1 MERTAHRGPGRPL
14 PLRRRLLAVCTTV
27 VLALSGLAALAPAA
41 GAADADLVRNG
52 GFETGL
58 DGWTCTAGA
67 VVTSP
72 VRTGGSALRAT
83 PAGSDYAQCSQ
94 TLTVRP
100 DSAYTLAGYV
110 RGSYVYLGASG
121 TGTTDVSAWTQSAPD
136 WQRLSTT
143 FRTGPSTTRVTVY
156 THGWYG
162 TGAYYADDLSLVGP
176 GVDAGQPPAAPT
188 GLTAGTVSSSTVG
201 LSWSP
206 VSGATGY
213 AVYRDGAKV
222 QTAAGTSAT
231 VGGLTPS
238 TAYAFQVTATNDAG
252 ESAKSATVTATTS
265 AGSGPSTGLP
275 AHALVGYLH
284 ASFANGSGYTRM
296 ADVPDSW
303 DVIDLA
309 FGEPTSTTSGD
320 IRFTRCPVT
329 ECPTVESDAD
339 FKAAIKAKQAAG
351 KKVLISIG
359 GQNGQVQLT
368 TTAARDTFVAS
379 VSKIID
385 TYGLDGLDID
395 FEGHSL
401 SLDANDTNFKSPTTP
416 VIVNLISAL
425 KTLKAKYGSR
435 FVLTMAPETFFVQL
449 GYQYYGT
456 GKWGGQDPRAGA
468 YLPVIY
474 ALRDDLT
481 LLHVQDYNSG
491 PIMGLDNQYHSMGGA
506 DFHIA
511 MTDMLLTGFP
521 VAGDTGNVF
530 PPLRPDQIAIGM
542 PASVNAGNG
551 YVSPAEADKA
561 LDCLT
566 KRTNCGSYATHG
578 TWPGLR
584 GLMTWSVNWDRFAGW
599 EFQRNFDGYFG

>member
-1 MERTAHRGPGRPL
+1 VDRPRRTRS
-14 PLRRRLLAVCTTV
+14 LLAALTAT
-27 VLALSGLAALAPAA
+27 VLALPGLTALSSAAR
-41 GAADADLVRNG
+41 AADADLARNG
-52 GFETGL
+52 GFESGL
-58 DGWTCTAGA
+58 DGWSCSAGTAVG
-67 VVTSP
+67 SP
-72 VRTGGSALRAT
+72 VHSGSSALRAT
-83 PAGSDYAQCSQ
+83 PAGSDDAQCAQ
-94 TLTVRP
+94 TVTVQP
-100 DSAYTLAGYV
+100 NSTYTLSGYV

-121 TGTTDVSAWTQSAPD
+121 TGTTDVSTWTPTAAD

-143 FRTGPSTTRVTVY
+143 FTTGAATTKVTVY

-162 TGAYYADDLSLVGP
+162 TGAYYADDISLVGP
-176 GVDAGQPPAAPT
+176 GGAPTGQPPATPT
-188 GLTAGTVSSSTVG
+188 GLTVGAVTSSSVA
-201 LSWSP
+201 LSWSA
-206 VSGATGY
+206 VTGATSY
-213 AVYRDGAKV
+213 AVYRDGTKV
-222 QTAAGTSAT
+222 QTPGGTSAT
-231 VGGLTPS
+231 VSGLSPS
-238 TAYAFQVTATNDAG
+238 TAYSFRVTAVNDAG
-252 ESAKSATVTATTS
+252 ESAKSAAVTATTTT
-265 AGSGPSTGLP
+265 GSTGGTPDLP

-296 ADVPDSW
+296 ADVPASW

-309 FGEPTSTTSGD
+309 FGEPTSATSGD

-329 ECPTVESDAD
+329 ECPNVESDAE

-368 TTAARDTFVAS
+368 TTAARDAFVSS
-379 VSKIID
+379 VSNIID

-401 SLDANDTNFKSPTTP
+401 SLNADDTDFRHPTTP

-435 FVLTMAPETFFVQL
+435 FVLTMAPETFFVQM
-449 GYQYYGT
+449 GHQYYGT
-456 GKWGGQDPRAGA
+456 GKWGGQDPRCGA
-468 YLPVIY
+468 YLPVIH

-491 PIMGLDNQYHSMGGA
+491 PIMGLDDQYHSMGGA

-521 VAGDTGNVF
+521 VAGDPANVF
-530 PPLRPDQIAIGM
+530 PPLRPDQVAIGM
-542 PASVNAGNG
+542 PASTNAGNG
-551 YVSPAEADKA
+551 YVAPAEVVKT

-566 KRTNCGSYATHG
+566 KKTNCGSYTTHG
-578 TWPGLR
+578 TWPALR
-584 GLMTWSVNWDRFAGW
+584 GLMTWSINWDRYSNG
-599 EFQRNFDGYFG
+599 EFQKTFDGYFG

>member
-1 MERTAHRGPGRPL
+1 MDRTERTRPST
-14 PLRRRLLAVCTTV
+14 RHRLLAVCTAT
-27 VLALSGLAALAPAA
+27 VLAVPGLAALSSAA
-41 GAADADLVRNG
+41 RAADADLVKNG
-52 GFETGL
+52 GFEAGL

-67 VVTSP
+67 AVTSP
-72 VRTGGSALRAT
+72 VRSGSSALRAT

-94 TLTVRP
+94 TVTVKP
-100 DSAYTLAGYV
+100 DSQYTLAGYV

-121 TGTTDVSAWTQSAPD
+121 TGTTDVSTWTQSAPD
-136 WQRLSTT
+136 WQQLTTT
-143 FRTGPSTTRVTVY
+143 FRTGPSTTKVTLY

-162 TGAYYADDLSLVGP
+162 TGAYYADDVSLVGP
-176 GVDAGQPPAAPT
+176 GVDQGQPPAAPT
-188 GLTAGTVSSSTVG
+188 GLAVGTVTSSTVA

-206 VSGATGY
+206 VTGATGY
-213 AVYRDGAKV
+213 AVYRDGVRV
-222 QTAAGTSAT
+222 QTSTGTSTT
-231 VGGLTPS
+231 VSGLAPS
-238 TAYAFQVTATNDAG
+238 TAYAFQVAAVNDAG
-252 ESAKSATVTATTS
+252 ESARSATATATTS
-265 AGSGPSTGLP
+265 TGSGGSTG
-275 AHALVGYLH
+275 HALVGYLH

-303 DVIDLA
+303 DIIDLA

-329 ECPTVESDAD
+329 ECPSVESDAD

-368 TTAARDTFVAS
+368 TTAARDAFVSS

-401 SLDANDTNFKSPTTP
+401 SLDASDTNFKSPTTP

-425 KTLKAKYGSR
+425 KTLKAEYGSK

-506 DFHIA
+506 DFHVA

-521 VAGDTGNVF
+521 VAGDANNVF
-530 PPLRPDQIAIGM
+530 PPLRPDQVAIGM
-542 PASVNAGNG
+542 PASTNAGNG
-551 YVSPAEADKA
+551 YVTPSEVTKT

-566 KRTNCGSYATHG
+566 RKTNCGSYATHG

-584 GLMTWSVNWDRFAGW
+584 GLMTWSINWDRFGGW

>member
-1 MERTAHRGPGRPL
+1 MDRTERTRPST
-14 PLRRRLLAVCTTV
+14 RQRLLAVCTAT
-27 VLALSGLAALAPAA
+27 VLAVPGLAALSSAA
-41 GAADADLVRNG
+41 RAADADLVRNG
-52 GFETGL
+52 GFEAGL

-67 VVTSP
+67 VVNSP
-72 VRTGGSALRAT
+72 VRSGSSALRAT
-83 PAGSDYAQCSQ
+83 PAGSDHAQCSQ
-94 TLTVRP
+94 TVTVKP
-100 DSAYTLAGYV
+100 DSQYTLAGYV

-121 TGTTDVSAWTQSAPD
+121 TGTTDVSTWTQSAPD
-136 WQRLSTT
+136 WQQLTTT
-143 FRTGPSTTRVTVY
+143 FRTGPSSTKVTLY

-162 TGAYYADDLSLVGP
+162 TGAYYADDVSLVGP
-176 GVDAGQPPAAPT
+176 GADQGQPPAAPT
-188 GLTAGTVSSSTVG
+188 GLAVGTVTSSTVA
-201 LSWSP
+201 LSWSA
-206 VSGATGY
+206 VTGATGY
-213 AVYRDGAKV
+213 AVYRDGVKV
-222 QTAAGTSAT
+222 QTATGTSTT
-231 VGGLTPS
+231 VSGLASS
-238 TAYAFQVTATNDAG
+238 TAYAFQVAAVNDAG
-252 ESAKSATVTATTS
+252 ESAKSATLTATTS
-265 AGSGPSTGLP
+265 TGSGGSTG
-275 AHALVGYLH
+275 HALVGYLH

-303 DVIDLA
+303 DIIDLA

-329 ECPTVESDAD
+329 ECPSVESDAD

-368 TTAARDTFVAS
+368 TTAARDTFVSS

-425 KTLKAKYGSR
+425 KTLKAKYGSK

-491 PIMGLDNQYHSMGGA
+491 SIMGLDNQYHSMGGA

-521 VAGDTGNVF
+521 VAGDANNVF
-530 PPLRPDQIAIGM
+530 PPLRPDQVAIGM
-542 PASVNAGNG
+542 PASTNAGNG
-551 YVSPAEADKA
+551 YVAPSEVTKT

-566 KRTNCGSYATHG
+566 KKTNCGSYATHG

-584 GLMTWSVNWDRFAGW
+584 GLMTWSINWDRFGSW
-599 EFQRNFDGYFG
+599 EFQRTFDGYFG

>member
-1 MERTAHRGPGRPL
+1 MDRSRSLAFLTAAALILPGL
-14 PLRRRLLAVCTTV
+14 T
-27 VLALSGLAALAPAA
+27 ALSSAAR
-41 GAADADLVRNG
+41 AADADLARNG
-52 GFETGL
+52 GFESGL
-58 DGWTCTAGA
+58 DGWTCTAGTT
-67 VVTSP
+67 VNSP
-72 VRTGGSALRAT
+72 VRSGASALQAT
-83 PAGSDYAQCSQ
+83 PAGSDNARCAQ
-94 TLTVRP
+94 TVTVKP
-100 DSAYTLAGYV
+100 DSQYTLSGYV
-110 RGSYVYLGASG
+110 RGAYVYLGASG
-121 TGTTDVSAWTQSAPD
+121 TGTTDVSAWTQSAPS
-136 WQRLSTT
+136 WQQLSTT
-143 FRTGPSTTRVTVY
+143 FRTGPSTTRVTIY

-162 TGAYYADDLSLVGP
+162 TGAYQADDISLVGP

-188 GLTAGTVSSSTVG
+188 GLKTGAIAATSIA

-206 VSGATGY
+206 VAGATGY
-213 AVYRDGAKV
+213 AVYRNGTKV
-222 QTAAGTSAT
+222 QTATGTSAT

-238 TAYAFQVTATNDAG
+238 TAYSFQVAAVNDAG
-252 ESAKSATVTATTS
+252 ESAKSATVTATTI
-265 AGSGPSTGLP
+265 AGPSGPGTDLP

-309 FGEPTSTTSGD
+309 FGEPTSVTSGD
-320 IRFTRCPVT
+320 IRFDRCPVA
-329 ECPTVESDAD
+329 ECPNVESDAD

-368 TTAARDTFVAS
+368 TTAARDTFVTS

-385 TYGLDGLDID
+385 QYGLDGLDID

-401 SLDANDTNFKSPTTP
+401 SLNADDTDFKNPKTP
-416 VIVNLISAL
+416 VIVNLIAAL
-425 KTLKAKYGSR
+425 KTLKAKYGDD

-456 GKWGGQDPRAGA
+456 GQWGGQDPRAGA
-468 YLPVIY
+468 YLPVIH

-521 VAGDTGNVF
+521 VAGNANNVF
-530 PPLRPDQIAIGM
+530 PPLRPDQVAIGM
-542 PASVNAGNG
+542 PASTNAGNG
-551 YVSPAEADKA
+551 HVPPAEVPKT

-566 KRTNCGSYATHG
+566 KKTNCGSYATHG
-578 TWPGLR
+578 TWPALR
-584 GLMTWSVNWDRFAGW
+584 GLMTWSINWDRYSNW
-599 EFQRNFDGYFG
+599 EFQRTFDGYFG

>member
-1 MERTAHRGPGRPL
+1 MDRSGRVRPF
-14 PLRRRLLAVCTTV
+14 LRRRLIAVCTAT
-27 VLALSGLAALAPAA
+27 VLAVPGLAALSSAA
-41 GAADADLVRNG
+41 RAADADLARNG
-52 GFETGL
+52 GFESGL
-58 DGWTCTAGA
+58 DSWTCTAA
-67 VVTSP
+67 STVNSP
-72 VRTGGSALRAT
+72 VRSGGSALKAT

-94 TLTVRP
+94 TVTVKP
-100 DSAYTLAGYV
+100 DSQYTLSGYV

-121 TGTTDVSAWTQSAPD
+121 TGTTDVSTWTQSATD
-136 WQRLSTT
+136 WQQLTTT
-143 FRTGPSTTRVTVY
+143 FRTGASTTRVTIY

-162 TGAYYADDLSLVGP
+162 TGTYYADDLSLVGP

-188 GLTAGTVSSSTVG
+188 GLAVGTVTSSSVA
-201 LSWSP
+201 LSWSG
-206 VSGATGY
+206 VAGATGY
-213 AVYRDGAKV
+213 AVYRDGVKG
-222 QTAAGTSAT
+222 QTATGTSAT
-231 VGGLTPS
+231 VSGLSAS
-238 TAYAFQVTATNDAG
+238 TAYSFQVAATNDAG

-265 AGSGPSTGLP
+265 AGSGGGSSDLP

-284 ASFANGSGYTRM
+284 ASFANGAGYTRM
-296 ADVPDSW
+296 ADVPGSW

-368 TTAARDTFVAS
+368 TTAARDTFVSS

-401 SLDANDTNFKSPTTP
+401 SLDASDTNFKSPTTP

-425 KTLKAKYGSR
+425 KTLKAKYGSK
-435 FVLTMAPETFFVQL
+435 FVLSMAPETFFVQL

-491 PIMGLDNQYHSMGGA
+491 SIMGLDNQYHSMGGA

-521 VAGDTGNVF
+521 VAGDANNVF

-542 PASVNAGNG
+542 PASTNAGNG
-551 YVSPAEADKA
+551 YVPPTEVNKA

-566 KRTNCGSYATHG
+566 KKTNCGSYATHG

-584 GLMTWSVNWDRFAGW
+584 GLMTWSINWDRYGSW
-599 EFQRNFDGYFG
+599 EFQKNFDGYFG

>member
-1 MERTAHRGPGRPL
+1 V
-14 PLRRRLLAVCTTV
+14 LAVPGLV
-27 VLALSGLAALAPAA
+27 ALSSAAR
-41 GAADADLVRNG
+41 AADADLVKNG
-52 GFETGL
+52 GFEAGL

-67 VVTSP
+67 AVTSP
-72 VRTGGSALRAT
+72 VRSGSSALRAT

-94 TLTVRP
+94 TVTVKP
-100 DSAYTLAGYV
+100 DSQYTLAGYV

-121 TGTTDVSAWTQSAPD
+121 TGTTDVSTWTQSAPD
-136 WQRLSTT
+136 WQQLTTT
-143 FRTGPSTTRVTVY
+143 FRTGPSTTKVTLY

-162 TGAYYADDLSLVGP
+162 TGAYYADDVSLVGP
-176 GVDAGQPPAAPT
+176 GVDQGQPPAAPT
-188 GLTAGTVSSSTVG
+188 GLAVGTVTSSTVA

-206 VSGATGY
+206 VTGATGY
-213 AVYRDGAKV
+213 AVYRDGVRV
-222 QTAAGTSAT
+222 QTSTGTSTT
-231 VGGLTPS
+231 VSGLVPS
-238 TAYAFQVTATNDAG
+238 TAYAFQVAAVNDAG

-265 AGSGPSTGLP
+265 TGSGGSTG
-275 AHALVGYLH
+275 HALVGYLH

-303 DVIDLA
+303 DIIDLA

-329 ECPTVESDAD
+329 ECPSVESDTD

-368 TTAARDTFVAS
+368 TTAARDTFVSS

-401 SLDANDTNFKSPTTP
+401 SLDASDTNFKSPTTP

-425 KTLKAKYGSR
+425 KTLKAKYGSK

-521 VAGDTGNVF
+521 VAGDANNVF
-530 PPLRPDQIAIGM
+530 PPLRPDQVAIGM
-542 PASVNAGNG
+542 PASTNAGNG
-551 YVSPAEADKA
+551 YVTPSEVTKT

-566 KRTNCGSYATHG
+566 RKTNCGSYATHG

-584 GLMTWSVNWDRFAGW
+584 GLMTWSINWDRFGSW
-599 EFQRNFDGYFG
+599 EFQRTFDGYFG

>member
-1 MERTAHRGPGRPL
+1 MDRFRPL
-14 PLRRRLLAVCTTV
+14 AVLV
-27 VLALSGLAALAPAA
+27 AAALALPGLTALSSAA
-41 GAADADLVRNG
+41 RAADADLLRNG
-52 GFETGL
+52 GFEAGL
-58 DGWTCTAGA
+58 DGWTCTAGTT
-67 VVTSP
+67 VTSP
-72 VRTGGSALRAT
+72 VRSGSSALRAT
-83 PAGSDYAQCSQ
+83 PAGGDNARCAQTVTVKPDSQ
-94 TLTVRP
+94 YTLT
-100 DSAYTLAGYV
+100 GHV

-121 TGTTDVSAWTQSAPD
+121 TGTTDVSAWTQSAGD
-136 WQRLSTT
+136 WQQLTTT
-143 FRTGPSTTRVTVY
+143 FRTGPATTSVTVY

-162 TGAYYADDLSLVGP
+162 TGAYHADDLSLVGP
-176 GVDAGQPPAAPT
+176 GAGPAQPPAAPT
-188 GLTAGTVSSSTVG
+188 GLRTGTITATSVA
-201 LSWSP
+201 LSWTAVP
-206 VSGATGY
+206 GATGY
-213 AVYRDGAKV
+213 ALYRDGTKV
-222 QTAAGTSAT
+222 RTVTGTSAT
-231 VGGLTPS
+231 LTGLTPS
-238 TAYAFQVTATNDAG
+238 TAYAFQVAAVNDAG
-252 ESAKSATVTATTS
+252 ESARSATVTATT
-265 AGSGPSTGLP
+265 APGSGGGTPDLP
-275 AHALVGYLH
+275 PHALVGYLH
-284 ASFANGSGYTRM
+284 ATFANGSGYTRL

-309 FGEPTSTTSGD
+309 FGEPTSVTSGD

-329 ECPTVESDAD
+329 ECPNVESDAE

-368 TTAARDTFVAS
+368 TTAARDTFVSS
-379 VSKIID
+379 VSRIID
-385 TYGLDGLDID
+385 EYGLDGLDID

-401 SLDANDTNFKSPTTP
+401 SLNADDTDFKNPKTP

-425 KTLKAKYGSR
+425 KTLKAKYGDD

-468 YLPVIY
+468 YLPVIH
-474 ALRDDLT
+474 ALRDDLS

-521 VAGDTGNVF
+521 VAGDANNVF
-530 PPLRPDQIAIGM
+530 PPLRPDQVAIGM
-542 PASVNAGNG
+542 PATTNAGNG
-551 YVSPAEADKA
+551 HVSPAEVVKT

-578 TWPGLR
+578 TWPALR
-584 GLMTWSVNWDRFAGW
+584 GLMTWSINWDRFGGW
-599 EFQRNFDGYFG
+599 EFQRTFDGYFG